1 MIDPILDFIF
11 TNLDPLI
18 RIIIYPGITFIM
30 LFTIFA
36 VWYQRK
42 FLARL
47 MLRMGP
53 VHAGKFAGWLQLIA
67 DSLKLLTK
75 EIIFP
80 EHSYK
85 KLFLLSAITLPVIP
99 AAAIAL
105 VPFAPGYAIF
115 NVRGYTGILF
125 LAIMSLYPIFIVLMG
140 WASNNKFTLIGAFR
154 TIYLD
159 VAGEIPLFL
168 AALGVFV
175 WAGTYDLQDIVAQQA
190 TMWFV
195 IPQFLGFLVF
205 FISYFA
211 MIEKAPLDIPEA
223 ETELVFGYRTE
234 YTGALFLDTM
244 LGDYINV
251 LAWALM
257 MIKLYFGGYNGPA
270 IFADPVLNGAFWI
283 LFKLIILLAITY
295 TVIISYARLRIDQAI
310 RLGWYYLIPL
320 ALLNLIITVILKY
333 VVLEGGA

>member
-1 MIDPILDFIF
+1 MIDWLIEFIRV
-11 TNLDPLI
+11 NLDPLFK
-18 RIIIYPGITFIM
+18 IIIFPGITFIM

-53 VHAGKFAGWLQLIA
+53 VHAGRVMGWLQLIA

-80 EHSYK
+80 AYSYK

-105 VPFAPGYAIF
+105 IPFAPGYAIF
-115 NVRGYTGILF
+115 NVKGYTGLLF
-125 LAIMSLYPIFIVLMG
+125 LGIMSLYPIFIVLMG

-159 VAGEIPLFL
+159 VAGEIPIFL
-168 AALGVFV
+168 SVLGVFI
-175 WAGTYDLQDIVAQQA
+175 WAGTYDLQDIVAMQSS
-190 TMWFV
+190 MWFV
-195 IPQFLGFLVF
+195 IPQFLGFIVF

-211 MIEKAPLDIPEA
+211 MIEKAPMDIPEA

-244 LGDYINV
+244 LGDYINI
-251 LAWALM
+251 LAWSLM
-257 MIKLYFGGYNGPA
+257 MVTLYFGGYNGPA
-270 IFADPVLNGAFWI
+270 IFPDPLLNGAFWI
-283 LFKLIILLAITY
+283 LFKLIILLAITF

-320 ALLNLIITVILKY
+320 ALLNLIITVIIKY
-333 VVLEGGA
+333 VVLGG

>member
-1 MIDPILDFIF
+1 MLDVILDFIKSNF
-11 TNLDPLI
+11 PVLF
-18 RIIIYPGITFIM
+18 RITFYPGLTF
-30 LFTIFA
+30 LFVFTIFA

-42 FLARL
+42 YLARL

-53 VHAGKFAGWLQLIA
+53 VHAGKVMGWLQLVA
-67 DSLKLLTK
+67 DAFKLLTK
-75 EIIFP
+75 EIILP
-80 EHSYK
+80 KYAYK

-105 VPFAPGYAIF
+105 IPFAPGYAIF
-115 NVRGYTGILF
+115 NLPGYTAPLF
-125 LAIMSLYPIFIVLMG
+125 LGIMSLYPIFIILMG

-159 VAGEIPLFL
+159 VAGEIPIFL
-168 AALGVFV
+168 SVLGVML
-175 WAGTYDLQDIVAQQA
+175 WAGTYDLQTIVEMQKN
-190 TMWFV
+190 MWFI
-195 IPQFLGFLVF
+195 IPQFLGFIVF

-211 MIEKAPLDIPEA
+211 MIEKAPMDIPEA

-251 LAWALM
+251 LAWALL
-257 MIKLYFGGYNGPA
+257 MISLYFGGYNGPA
-270 IFADPVLNGAFWI
+270 IFPDPILNGAFWI
-283 LFKLIILLAITY
+283 LIKLIIVLTITF
-295 TVIISYARLRIDQAI
+295 TIVISYARLRIDQAI

-320 ALLNLIITVILKY
+320 AIANLVLTAILKY
-333 VVLEGGA
+333 VVM